1 MELSVS
7 LNLAGRLLWLLALIL
22 LCLCLLRVHSNEVLA
37 SVVAAFSAGAPSY
50 SFSSVFEEE
59 GELDAPIY
67 RWLAAIVYEISPHD
81 ELV

>member
-1 MELSVS
+1 MCQNILYNLSLQMELSLS
-7 LNLAGRLLWLLALIL
+7 LNLAGWLLWLSLFL

-37 SVVAAFSAGAPSY
+37 SVVAAFSAGAPGY

-67 RWLAAIVYEISPHD
+67 R
-81 ELV
+81 